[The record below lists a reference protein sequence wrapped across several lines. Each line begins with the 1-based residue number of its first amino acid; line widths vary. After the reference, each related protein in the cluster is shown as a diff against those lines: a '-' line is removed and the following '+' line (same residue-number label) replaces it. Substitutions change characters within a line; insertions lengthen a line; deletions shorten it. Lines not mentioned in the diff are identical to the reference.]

1 MEQQKEKQKKRRKNK
16 LNTTNSA
23 ILITGAGG
31 WLGSE
36 LTRQLLEQGNN
47 VRALNFNETDTL
59 KQLKKQ
65 YEEKL
70 EIVIADIC
78 DKAKIKE
85 AMEGINVVYHL
96 AAKVHRIPTN
106 KEEEREFFKVNTEA
120 SELIFEQ
127 AIESKIQRLIFF
139 STVSVYKQSEKKITT
154 SSVKQPNTIYG
165 RSKLEAEN
173 IANRIYKKEKLPITI
188 IEPVT
193 VYGEGDVG
201 NFRKIESL
209 IKKGICV
216 RFGKGENKKTV
227 IYYKDLIKMVMQIAN
242 DETTIGKTIIC
253 GTEVLTLNQ
262 INGILIKKANR
273 RVCKIYIPIT
283 LSKFIMRIC
292 NFFIF
297 KKIKRKIMAL
307 TQNSEFKLVYKIKKY
322 TKFEDYELKRGNK

>member
-1 MEQQKEKQKKRRKNK
+1 M
-16 LNTTNSA
+16 NSELKTSSSI
-23 ILITGAGG
+23 ILVTGAGG

-36 LTRQLLEQGNN
+36 LTKQLLEQGNK
-47 VRALNFNETDTL
+47 VRALNFNETESL
-59 KQLKKQ
+59 KELKAK
-65 YEEKL
+65 YGEKL
-70 EIVIADIC
+70 EIVLGDIC
-78 DKAKIKE
+78 NTEIVDNTMKQVD
-85 AMEGINVVYHL
+85 VVYHL
-96 AAKVHRIPTN
+96 AAKVHCVPTN
-106 KEEEREFFKVNTEA
+106 KEEEEAFYKVNADA
-120 SELIFEQ
+120 SKNIFEK
-127 AIESKIQRLIFF
+127 ALENNVKRIIFF
-139 STVSVYKQSEKKITT
+139 STVSVYKQSNEIITT
-154 SSVKQPNTIYG
+154 NSIKEPNTAYG
-165 RSKLEAEN
+165 KSKLEAEN
-173 IANRIYKKEKLPITI
+173 IANKLHKERQLPITI

-253 GTEVLTLNQ
+253 GTEVLTLYQ

-307 TQNSEFKLVYKIKKY
+307 TQNSEFKLEYKIKKY
-322 TKFEDYELKRGNK
+322 TKFEDYELKERQ